1 MLLSNCVNHHS
12 DLNKAEIKVLFM
24 NKNHTQIRA
33 IGLEKSVGK
42 KKTVTRTRQNVPSEN
57 Y

>member
-1 MLLSNCVNHHS
+1 
-12 DLNKAEIKVLFM
+12 M

-42 KKTVTRTRQNVPSEN
+42 KKTVTRTGQNVPSEN

>member
-1 MLLSNCVNHHS
+1 
-12 DLNKAEIKVLFM
+12 M

-33 IGLEKSVGK
+33 IGLENSVGK
-42 KKTVTRTRQNVPSEN
+42 KKTVTRTGQNVPSEN